1 MAYHTYEFYRK
12 RKNDPKWRDDYINAR
27 NIRIITSL
35 ITLVILVFGLLF
47 YFYVKSNDVSLD
59 NISAETF
66 TGFISYIS
74 DNFKHMFSSVKE
86 HLAQQLN

>member
-47 YFYVKSNDVSLD
+47 YFYVKSNNVSLD

-66 TGFISYIS
+66 YYCRCKFQR
-74 DNFKHMFSSVKE
+74 
-86 HLAQQLN
+86 A